1 MRSAQAIHNT
11 SHCWFLGVQKVP
23 IQPDCIGQTSRKCP
37 LICQLQLLSWPRV
50 SKVMST
56 LGRPILI
63 TILSLTSLSTNHWP
77 ALSEWCHGLRP
88 TEASLQPFHQTL
100 MDGNAES
107 HNFCY
112 TIFWIPGPILKLKS
126 ACWRPL
132 SADFA
137 NIFRSDGHLLYTQ
150 EPAV

>member
-1 MRSAQAIHNT
+1 MRETISQIT
-11 SHCWFLGVQKVP
+11 THCSFLGVQKVP
-23 IQPDCIGQTSRKCP
+23 IQPEYIVQTSRKWP
-37 LICQLQLLSWPRV
+37 LICKLKLLSWPRV

-107 HNFCY
+107 HNFCF
-112 TIFWIPGPILKLKS
+112 TIYWIPGPTLKVGHHDEGHFLLILKLYPGQMGTF
-126 ACWRPL
+126 CTL
-132 SADFA
+132 
-137 NIFRSDGHLLYTQ
+137 RS
-150 EPAV
+150 